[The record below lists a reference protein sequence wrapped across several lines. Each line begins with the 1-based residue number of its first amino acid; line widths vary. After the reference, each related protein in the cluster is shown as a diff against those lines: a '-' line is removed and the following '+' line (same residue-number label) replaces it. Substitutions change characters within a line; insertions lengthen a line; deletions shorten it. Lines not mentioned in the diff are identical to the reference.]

1 MGAKGGLQG
10 SMNEPF
16 VRGLIAAIVYSLL
29 GILVF
34 GLGFLVIR
42 WVSPF
47 SLKKEIEN
55 DQNTALAI
63 VIGSVILGL
72 ALIIAAA
79 IQG

>member
-1 MGAKGGLQG
+1 
-10 SMNEPF
+10 MNEPF
-16 VRGLIAAIVYSLL
+16 VRGLLAAIVYSLL

-47 SLKKEIEN
+47 SLKKEIES